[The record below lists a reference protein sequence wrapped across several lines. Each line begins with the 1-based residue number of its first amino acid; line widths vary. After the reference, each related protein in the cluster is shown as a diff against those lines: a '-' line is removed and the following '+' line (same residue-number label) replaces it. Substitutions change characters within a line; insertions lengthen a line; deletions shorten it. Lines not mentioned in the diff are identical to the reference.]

1 MFSLIE
7 EVKDVATI
15 GIGGHIRPDGDCVG
29 ATVALLLFLQ
39 KYFPEKRVELFLEK
53 IPDVFHDLKG
63 TEQIR
68 TGFQTDVESY
78 DVFFC
83 VDCAADRLGDARKY
97 FEQAK
102 KTINVDHHISNTGCG
117 NVNYVVPT
125 ASSASE
131 LVYELLADQVL
142 DVDIAKAIYIGIIH
156 DTGVFQ
162 YSCTSPRTMEIG
174 AKLIGFGFDF
184 SKLIAE
190 TFYEKTY
197 LQTQILGR
205 ALLESFQF
213 MNGHCTVSCVDQ
225 RTMDFYEVTPSDL
238 DGIVN
243 QLLNVKGVDCAVF
256 MYQTGA
262 LQYKVSMRSNEKVN
276 VSEIAQMFG
285 GGGHVRAAG
294 CTMTGTF
301 YDCINNLSV
310 HIEKQLKEE
319 KGESSV

>member
-1 MFSLIE
+1 MFNLIE
-7 EVKDVATI
+7 EVKDAATI
-15 GIGGHIRPDGDCVG
+15 GIGGHVRPDGDCVG
-29 ATVALLLFLQ
+29 STVALLLFLQ
-39 KYFPEKRVELFLEK
+39 KRFPEKRVDLFLETY
-53 IPDVFHDLKG
+53 PNVFRDLKG

-68 TGFQTDVESY
+68 TDFQTEVETY

-83 VDCAADRLGDARKY
+83 VDCAAERLGDARKY
-97 FEQAK
+97 FDQAK
-102 KTINVDHHISNTGCG
+102 KTINVDHHISNSGCG
-117 NVNYVVPT
+117 MINFVVPT

-131 LVYELLADQVL
+131 LVYELLEGEEL
-142 DVDIAKAIYIGIIH
+142 DVDIARAIYTGIIH

-162 YSCTSPRTMEIG
+162 YSCTSPHTMEIG
-174 AKLIGFGFDF
+174 AKLIGYGFDF

-205 ALLESFQF
+205 ALLESIQF
-213 MNGHCTVSCVDQ
+213 MDGHCTVSCVEQ
-225 RTMDFYEVTPSDL
+225 RTMEFYGVTSSDL

-243 QLLNVKGVDCAVF
+243 QLLNIKGVDCAVF

-276 VSEIAQMFG
+276 VAQIAQLFG

-301 YDCINNLSV
+301 HDCINNLSV
-310 HIEKQLKEE
+310 HIEKQFML
-319 KGESSV
+319 GQQ

>member
-1 MFSLIE
+1 MFNLIE
-7 EVKDVATI
+7 EVKDAATI
-15 GIGGHIRPDGDCVG
+15 GIGGHVRPDGDCVG
-29 ATVALLLFLQ
+29 STVALLLFLQ
-39 KYFPEKRVELFLEK
+39 KRFPEKRVDLFLETY
-53 IPDVFHDLKG
+53 PDVFRDLKG

-68 TGFQTDVESY
+68 TDFQTEVETY

-83 VDCAADRLGDARKY
+83 VDCAAERLGDARKY
-97 FEQAK
+97 FDQAK
-102 KTINVDHHISNTGCG
+102 KTINVDHHISNSGCG
-117 NVNYVVPT
+117 MINFVVPT

-131 LVYELLADQVL
+131 LVYELLEGEEL
-142 DVDIAKAIYIGIIH
+142 DVDIARAIYTGIIH

-162 YSCTSPRTMEIG
+162 YSCTSPHTMEIG
-174 AKLIGFGFDF
+174 AKLIGYGFDF

-205 ALLESFQF
+205 ALLESIQF
-213 MNGHCTVSCVDQ
+213 MDGHCTVSCVEQ
-225 RTMDFYEVTPSDL
+225 RTMEFYGVTSSDL

-243 QLLNVKGVDCAVF
+243 QLLNIKGVDCAVF

-276 VSEIAQMFG
+276 VAQIAQLFG

-301 YDCINNLSV
+301 HDCINNLSV
-310 HIEKQLKEE
+310 HIEKQLML
-319 KGESSV
+319 GQQ

>member
-1 MFSLIE
+1 MFNLIE
-7 EVKDVATI
+7 EVKDAATI
-15 GIGGHIRPDGDCVG
+15 GIGGHVRPDGDCVG
-29 ATVALLLFLQ
+29 STVALLLFLQ
-39 KYFPEKRVELFLEK
+39 KRFPEKRVDLFLEK
-53 IPDVFHDLKG
+53 YPDVFRDLKG

-68 TGFQTDVESY
+68 TDFQTEVETY

-83 VDCAADRLGDARKY
+83 VDCAAERLGDARKY
-97 FEQAK
+97 FDQAK
-102 KTINVDHHISNTGCG
+102 KTINVDHHISNSGCG
-117 NVNYVVPT
+117 MINFVVPT
-125 ASSASE
+125 ASSSSE
-131 LVYELLADQVL
+131 LVYELLEGEEL
-142 DVDIAKAIYIGIIH
+142 DVDIARAIYTGIIH

-162 YSCTSPRTMEIG
+162 YSCTSPHTMEIG
-174 AKLIGFGFDF
+174 AKLIGYGFDF

-205 ALLESFQF
+205 ALLESIQF
-213 MNGHCTVSCVDQ
+213 MDGHCTVSCVEQ
-225 RTMDFYEVTPSDL
+225 RTMEFYGVTSSDL

-243 QLLNVKGVDCAVF
+243 QLLNIKEVDCAVF

-276 VSEIAQMFG
+276 VAQIAQLFG

-301 YDCINNLSV
+301 HDCINNLSV
-310 HIEKQLKEE
+310 HIEKQLML
-319 KGESSV
+319 GQQ

>member
-1 MFSLIE
+1 MFNLIE
-7 EVKDVATI
+7 EVKDAGTI
-15 GIGGHIRPDGDCVG
+15 GIGGHVRPDGDCVG
-29 ATVALLLFLQ
+29 STVALLLFLQ
-39 KYFPEKRVELFLEK
+39 KRFPEKRVDLFLEK
-53 IPDVFHDLKG
+53 YPDVFRDLKG

-68 TGFQTDVESY
+68 TDFQTDVETY

-83 VDCAADRLGDARKY
+83 VDCAAERLGDARKY
-97 FEQAK
+97 FDQAK
-102 KTINVDHHISNTGCG
+102 KTINVDHHISNSGCG
-117 NVNYVVPT
+117 MINFVVPT

-131 LVYELLADQVL
+131 LVYELLEGEEL
-142 DVDIAKAIYIGIIH
+142 DVDIARAIYTGIIH

-162 YSCTSPRTMEIG
+162 YSCTSPHTMEIG
-174 AKLIGFGFDF
+174 AKLIGYGFDF

-205 ALLESFQF
+205 ALLESIQF
-213 MNGHCTVSCVDQ
+213 MDGHCTVSCVEQ
-225 RTMDFYEVTPSDL
+225 RIMEFYGVTSSDL

-243 QLLNVKGVDCAVF
+243 QLLNIKGVDCAVF

-276 VSEIAQMFG
+276 VARIAQLFG

-301 YDCINNLSV
+301 HDCINNLSV
-310 HIEKQLKEE
+310 HIEKQLMIWQQ
-319 KGESSV
+319 

>member
-1 MFSLIE
+1 MFNLIE
-7 EVKDVATI
+7 EVKDAATI
-15 GIGGHIRPDGDCVG
+15 GIGGHVRPDGDCVG
-29 ATVALLLFLQ
+29 STVALLLFLQ
-39 KYFPEKRVELFLEK
+39 KRFPEKRVDLFLEK
-53 IPDVFHDLKG
+53 FPDVFQDLKG

-68 TGFQTDVESY
+68 TDFHTEVETY

-83 VDCAADRLGDARKY
+83 VDCAADRLGDAQKY

-102 KTINVDHHISNTGCG
+102 KTINVDHHISNSGCG
-117 NVNYVVPT
+117 MVNFVVPT

-131 LVYELLADQVL
+131 LVYELLVGEEL
-142 DVDIAKAIYIGIIH
+142 DVDIARALYTGIIH

-162 YSCTSPRTMEIG
+162 YSCTSPHTMEIG
-174 AKLIGFGFDF
+174 AKLIGYGFDF

-205 ALLESFQF
+205 ALLESIQF
-213 MNGHCTVSCVDQ
+213 MDGHCTVSCVDQ
-225 RTMDFYEVTPSDL
+225 RTMEFYGVTSSDL

-243 QLLNVKGVDCAVF
+243 QLLNIKGVDCAVF

-276 VSEIAQMFG
+276 VAQIAQIFG

-301 YDCINNLSV
+301 HDCINNLSV
-310 HIEKQLKEE
+310 HIEKQLVKS
-319 KGESSV
+319 ES

>member
-1 MFSLIE
+1 MFNLIE
-7 EVKDVATI
+7 EVKDAATI
-15 GIGGHIRPDGDCVG
+15 GIGGHVRPDGDCVG
-29 ATVALLLFLQ
+29 STVALLLFLQ
-39 KYFPEKRVELFLEK
+39 KRFPEKRVDLFLETY
-53 IPDVFHDLKG
+53 PDVFRDLKG

-68 TGFQTDVESY
+68 TDFQTEVETY

-83 VDCAADRLGDARKY
+83 VDCAAERLGDARKY
-97 FEQAK
+97 FDQAK
-102 KTINVDHHISNTGCG
+102 KTINVDHHISNSGCG
-117 NVNYVVPT
+117 MINFVVPT

-131 LVYELLADQVL
+131 LVYELLEGEEL
-142 DVDIAKAIYIGIIH
+142 DVDIARAIYTGIIH

-162 YSCTSPRTMEIG
+162 YSCTSPHTMEIG
-174 AKLIGFGFDF
+174 AKLIGYGFDF

-205 ALLESFQF
+205 ALLESIQF
-213 MNGHCTVSCVDQ
+213 MDGHCTVSCVEQ
-225 RTMDFYEVTPSDL
+225 RTMEFYGVTSSDL

-243 QLLNVKGVDCAVF
+243 QLLNIKGVDCAVF

-276 VSEIAQMFG
+276 VAQIAQLFG

-301 YDCINNLSV
+301 HDCINNLSV
-310 HIEKQLKEE
+310 HIEKQFML
-319 KGESSV
+319 GQQ

>member
-1 MFSLIE
+1 MFNLIE
-7 EVKDVATI
+7 EVKDAGTI
-15 GIGGHIRPDGDCVG
+15 GIGGHVRPDGDCVG
-29 ATVALLLFLQ
+29 STVALLLFLQ
-39 KYFPEKRVELFLEK
+39 KRFPEKRVDLFLETY
-53 IPDVFHDLKG
+53 PDVFRDLKG

-68 TGFQTDVESY
+68 TDFQTEVETY

-83 VDCAADRLGDARKY
+83 VDCAAERLGDARKY
-97 FEQAK
+97 FDQAK
-102 KTINVDHHISNTGCG
+102 KTINVDHHISNSGCG
-117 NVNYVVPT
+117 MINFVVPT

-131 LVYELLADQVL
+131 LVYELLEGEEL
-142 DVDIAKAIYIGIIH
+142 DVDIARAIYTGIIH

-162 YSCTSPRTMEIG
+162 YSCTSPHTMEIG
-174 AKLIGFGFDF
+174 AKLIGYGFDF

-205 ALLESFQF
+205 ALLESIQF
-213 MNGHCTVSCVDQ
+213 MDGHCTVSCVEQ
-225 RTMDFYEVTPSDL
+225 RTMEFYGVTSSDL

-243 QLLNVKGVDCAVF
+243 QLLNIKGVDCAVF

-276 VSEIAQMFG
+276 VAQIAQLFG

-301 YDCINNLSV
+301 HDCINNLSV
-310 HIEKQLKEE
+310 HIEKQFML
-319 KGESSV
+319 GQQ

>member
-1 MFSLIE
+1 MFNLIE
-7 EVKDVATI
+7 EVKDAATI
-15 GIGGHIRPDGDCVG
+15 GIGGHVRPDGDCVG
-29 ATVALLLFLQ
+29 STVALLLFLQ
-39 KYFPEKRVELFLEK
+39 KRFPEKRVDLFLEK
-53 IPDVFHDLKG
+53 YPDVFRDLKG

-68 TGFQTDVESY
+68 TDFQTEVETY

-83 VDCAADRLGDARKY
+83 VDCAAERLGDARKY
-97 FEQAK
+97 FDQAK
-102 KTINVDHHISNTGCG
+102 KTINIDHHISNSGCG
-117 NVNYVVPT
+117 MINFVVPT
-125 ASSASE
+125 ASSSSE
-131 LVYELLADQVL
+131 LVYELLEGEEL
-142 DVDIAKAIYIGIIH
+142 NVDIARAIYTGIIH

-162 YSCTSPRTMEIG
+162 YSCTSPHTMEIG
-174 AKLIGFGFDF
+174 AKLIGYGFDF

-205 ALLESFQF
+205 ALLESIQF
-213 MNGHCTVSCVDQ
+213 MDGHCTVSCVEQ
-225 RTMDFYEVTPSDL
+225 RTMEFYGVTSSDL

-243 QLLNVKGVDCAVF
+243 QLLNIKGVDCAVF

-276 VSEIAQMFG
+276 VAQIAQLFG

-301 YDCINNLSV
+301 HDCINNLSV
-310 HIEKQLKEE
+310 HIEKQFML
-319 KGESSV
+319 GQQ

>member
-1 MFSLIE
+1 MFNLIE
-7 EVKDVATI
+7 EVKDAATI
-15 GIGGHIRPDGDCVG
+15 GIGGHVRPDGDCVG
-29 ATVALLLFLQ
+29 STVALLLFLQ
-39 KYFPEKRVELFLEK
+39 KRFPKKRVDLFLEK
-53 IPDVFHDLKG
+53 FPDVFRELKG

-68 TGFQTDVESY
+68 TDFHTEVETY

-102 KTINVDHHISNTGCG
+102 KTINVDHHISNSGCG
-117 NVNYVVPT
+117 MVNFVVPT

-131 LVYELLADQVL
+131 LVYELLAGEEL
-142 DVDIAKAIYIGIIH
+142 DVDIARAIYTGIIH

-162 YSCTSPRTMEIG
+162 YSCTSPHTMEIG
-174 AKLIGFGFDF
+174 AKLIGYGFDF

-205 ALLESFQF
+205 ALLESIQF
-213 MNGHCTVSCVDQ
+213 MDGHCTVSCVDQ
-225 RTMDFYEVTPSDL
+225 RTMEFYGVTSSDL

-243 QLLNVKGVDCAVF
+243 QLLNIKGVDCAVF

-276 VSEIAQMFG
+276 VAQIAQLFG

-301 YDCINNLSV
+301 HDCINNLSV
-310 HIEKQLKEE
+310 HIEKQLML
-319 KGESSV
+319 GQQ